1 MMKAGQRTRPG
12 SPLKGVAKAQSR
24 DTMQLT
30 PEEIERRH
38 SHPAVSRY
46 DRRSTNGQLGQERHR
61 ERELRA
67 IRKRIKSLIGNL
79 EAADDGNIPA
89 KRLYFEIL
97 DRERDRLE
105 GKPFTRPEPPKAP
118 SGESPL
124 RQAIQ
129 DLFNPKPSTED
140 SPAS

>member
-1 MMKAGQRTRPG
+1 MPNRESADAMEI
-12 SPLKGVAKAQSR
+12 
-24 DTMQLT
+24 T
-30 PEEIERRH
+30 PQEIERRH

-46 DRRSTNGQLGQERHR
+46 DRRSNNGQLGQERHR

-67 IRKRIKSLIGNL
+67 IRRRIRQLIEKL
-79 EAADDGNIPA
+79 DAADDTNIQA

-118 SGESPL
+118 LGESQL
-124 RQAIQ
+124 QKTIR
-129 DLFNPKPSTED
+129 DLFNPKPSAED
-140 SPAS
+140 SLATPQRQT